1 MNEENELNQYLN
13 IKNVLLYFSI
23 FLAISAAVLYYIY
36 KVFAEGANLER
47 IFTFSSDI
55 IFALFIL
62 LFFYFIFDAL
72 RLFCVLKT
80 LQADISFLSVYKL
93 VFINLFIS
101 NITPMATGGGVAQV
115 YFLQQRGV
123 PLGKSSAGVVIRTLL
138 SASMLFV
145 SVPLILFNNKALMNI
160 LPGNTIYI
168 YVSIFILLYI
178 AFFYILIFKIK
189 IIMKFFYII
198 LHFLH
203 SKHLLSR
210 KRYKKMLKY
219 IFEHLELFSE
229 DLAYFIQ
236 GKKKYIFSSV
246 IFTFI
251 FLLAE
256 FSFSYILLRG
266 MGYDN
271 ILFSKIIY
279 LQVIVTFV
287 MYFAPT
293 PGASGVAEGG
303 FSLLFANLVA
313 KKDIF
318 PLLFYWRFFT
328 KYIGI
333 FIGIITFFFLIIKG
347 DAESEK

>member
-1 MNEENELNQYLN
+1 MNEESELNQYLN
-13 IKNVLLYFSI
+13 IKSALLYFSI
-23 FLAISAAVLYYIY
+23 FLAITVAVLYYIY
-36 KVFAEGANLER
+36 KVFAEGANLEL
-47 IFTFSSDI
+47 ILTFSSDI

-62 LFFYFIFDAL
+62 LFLYFLFDAL
-72 RLFCVLKT
+72 RLFCILKT
-80 LQADISFLSVYKL
+80 LQADISFLAVYKL

-168 YVSIFILLYI
+168 YVSIFIFLYI

-198 LHFLH
+198 LNFLN

-236 GKKKYIFSSV
+236 GKKMYIFSSL

-256 FSFSYILLRG
+256 FSFSYLLLKG
-266 MGYDN
+266 MGYD
-271 ILFSKIIY
+271 ILFTKIVY
-279 LQVIVTFV
+279 LQVIITFV

>member
-1 MNEENELNQYLN
+1 
-13 IKNVLLYFSI
+13 
-23 FLAISAAVLYYIY
+23 
-36 KVFAEGANLER
+36 
-47 IFTFSSDI
+47 
-55 IFALFIL
+55 
-62 LFFYFIFDAL
+62 
-72 RLFCVLKT
+72 
-80 LQADISFLSVYKL
+80 
-93 VFINLFIS
+93 
-101 NITPMATGGGVAQV
+101 MATGGGVAQV

-168 YVSIFILLYI
+168 YVSIFIFLYI

-198 LHFLH
+198 LNFLN
-203 SKHLLSR
+203 SEHLLSR

-236 GKKKYIFSSV
+236 GKKMYIFSSL

-256 FSFSYILLRG
+256 FSFSYLLLKG
-266 MGYDN
+266 MGYD
-271 ILFSKIIY
+271 IPFTKIVY
-279 LQVIVTFV
+279 LQVIITFV

>member
-1 MNEENELNQYLN
+1 MNEESTSNQYLN
-13 IKNVLLYFSI
+13 IKNALLYFSI
-23 FLAISAAVLYYIY
+23 FLAISAAVFYYIY
-36 KVFAEGANLER
+36 KVFAEGANLEM
-47 IFTFSSDI
+47 IFTFSSNI
-55 IFALFIL
+55 IFSLFAL

-80 LQADISFLSVYKL
+80 LQADISFLAVYKL
-93 VFINLFIS
+93 VFINIFIS

-115 YFLQQRGV
+115 YFLQQKGI
-123 PLGKSSAGVVIRTLL
+123 PLGKSSAGIVIRTLL

-145 SVPLILFNNKALMNI
+145 SVPIILFNNNALINL
-160 LPGNTIYI
+160 LPGNTIFI
-168 YVSIFILLYI
+168 YVSIFITLYI
-178 AFFYILIFKIK
+178 GFFYILIFKIK
-189 IIMKFFYII
+189 ILMKFFYII
-198 LHFLH
+198 LHFLN

-210 KRYKKMLKY
+210 KRYRKILKY
-219 IFEHLELFSE
+219 IFENLKLFSE
-229 DLAYFIQ
+229 DLGYFIQ
-236 GKKKYIFSSV
+236 GKNLYVFSSFL
-246 IFTFI
+246 FTFI

-256 FSFSYILLRG
+256 FSFSYLLLRA
-266 MGYDN
+266 MGYD
-271 ILFSKIIY
+271 IPFTRIIY
-279 LQVIVTFV
+279 LQVLVTFI

-303 FSLLFANLVA
+303 FSLLFANLVS

-347 DAESEK
+347 DAASEK